1 MGLLDGDAGPI
12 PSKLPRN
19 LLLGAAAI
27 LFISLSSFLLLR
39 FHTEKATARL
49 FLSQVATGDFQGAYR
64 TWKPASSY
72 SYDDFLRD
80 WGPNGEYGP
89 VKSYDLISA
98 RSPSNAS
105 GVVLT
110 VAVSSVSPFPS
121 AGDANSHNTKEIR
134 LWVERRDQSISY
146 APEEI
151 RISR

>member
-1 MGLLDGDAGPI
+1 VGLLDGDAGPL

-19 LLLGAAAI
+19 LLLGAAAVLI
-27 LFISLSSFLLLR
+27 VSLPLYLFLR
-39 FHTEKATARL
+39 FHTEKSTARL
-49 FLSQVATGDFQGAYR
+49 FLSQVAAGDYQAAYR

-89 VKSYDLISA
+89 VKSYDLVSA

-105 GVVLT
+105 GVVVT
-110 VAVSSVSPFPS
+110 VAVSAVSPFPS
-121 AGDANSHNTKEIR
+121 AGDPNSRNTKEIR
-134 LWVERRDQSISY
+134 LWVEHRDQSISY

>member
-1 MGLLDGDAGPI
+1 VGLLDGDAGPI

-19 LLLGAAAI
+19 FLLGAAAI
-27 LFISLSSFLLLR
+27 LLISLFLSLLLR

-49 FLSQVATGDFQGAYR
+49 FLSQVAAGDFQGAYR